1 MTLSAT
7 EVHHLKQASAPDNLI
22 HPIRHR
28 WSPRSFHDRD
38 VSPEDL
44 KTVFDAARWAAS
56 SFNEQP
62 WRFFAGRRNSE
73 TYQKIFSTLME
84 ANQRWAGSAPVLIM
98 GVAKTK
104 FSHNGAPNRVA
115 LYDLGAAAATLCYQA
130 TALGLHTHQMAG
142 FNVDAARTVFNVP
155 EEYIFGAVIAL
166 GYQGEP
172 GALTNPQMLAQ
183 ETSPR
188 QRKPLSEIV
197 LSSWDKPANL
207 D

>member
-1 MTLSAT
+1 MALSAS
-7 EVHHLKQASAPDNLI
+7 EVHQLKQASAPDNLLTV
-22 HPIRHR
+22 IRHR
-28 WSPRSFHDRD
+28 WSPRSFTDRD

-44 KTVFDAARWAAS
+44 KTVFEAASWAAS
-56 SFNEQP
+56 SYNEQP

-84 ANQRWAGSAPVLIM
+84 VNQQWARTAPVLIM
-98 GVAKTK
+98 DVAKTK

-115 LYDLGAAAATLCYQA
+115 LYDLGAAGATLCYQA

-142 FNVDAARTVFNVP
+142 FSVDAARKVFNVP
-155 EEYIFGAVIAL
+155 EDYIFGAVIAL

-172 GALTNPQMLAQ
+172 DALTNQQMLAQ

-197 LSSWDKPANL
+197 LSGWDEPANL
-207 D
+207 G